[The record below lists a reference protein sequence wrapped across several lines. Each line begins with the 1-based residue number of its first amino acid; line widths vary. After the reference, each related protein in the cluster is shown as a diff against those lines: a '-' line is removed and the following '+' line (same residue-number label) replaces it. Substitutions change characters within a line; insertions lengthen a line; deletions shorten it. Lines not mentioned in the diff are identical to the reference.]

1 MKTTMPAYL
10 INTSTSLTK
19 GFCGYGGRL
28 AEMCEGNLTKI
39 PPVSDDAKGMSYIG
53 NVGRDNGSVVG
64 CNSNNSNASARSE
77 NCNNNAGNGN
87 DNYAGAFAVEN
98 ENYYGK
104 HSTAC
109 AASIN
114 TTEGSTATCALWQ
127 CDYDLPPFCED
138 WELKDKAESSA
149 IADNSEEDEEFKQLM
164 KELKTANSKRKL
176 KNLKRFFTDIRLI
189 YIAFDRTLRRSST
202 PKDIK
207 DDYVKNRDKFC
218 MELQRKL
225 IDGTYTL
232 RKPENRLIEKKG
244 KGDKNRN
251 AKISAMEDR
260 VVYTLILIVIEHK
273 FRNKFIRNIYSGIE
287 GRSLFSNNRK
297 YCMIN
302 KIRHW
307 NITHPDMWV
316 GMTDIS
322 KFYESLEMKLVLGT
336 LFKTIVCIYTRW
348 LLVESFK
355 HFDKVPIGCSL
366 SQLMAMISIQDADI
380 DVLKKFNVSL
390 FCFGDNRLIGG
401 EKAQVRKAIE
411 YYMSYYEGAYNLH
424 VKGDYQMRKVSDGYR
439 FCKYDYKGSY
449 VSIRSELKR
458 RSIRAFRKGLQHYA
472 GYKGMLLKTDSKR
485 LRYLI
490 ESTRMN
496 IVNKHGMTITTQR
509 GDRVK
514 YKDLPDDASVIPFDF
529 EIKESTAKRKEGK
542 TGYYVEVTYIH
553 IRSDGTKRL
562 CHSQEGSEEIVEFHR
577 KVERGEADNKNV
589 YHIGHSGTQSYYKE
603 FHTTKEEA
611 CALICEQLGI

>member
-1 MKTTMPAYL
+1 MKTTMSAYL
-10 INTSTSLTK
+10 NDTSNCLT
-19 GFCGYGGRL
+19 GSAYGYGDRL
-28 AEMCEGNLTKI
+28 AEVCVENSAKVS
-39 PPVSDDAKGMSYIG
+39 PVPDDTEWKAYAG
-53 NVGRDNGSVVG
+53 NVGRENGSVVG
-64 CNSNNSNASARSE
+64 CNSNNSNASARTE

-87 DNYAGAFAVEN
+87 DNYAGTFAVEN
-98 ENYYGK
+98 IYGK
-104 HSTAC
+104 RSTTC
-109 AASIN
+109 AASIKI
-114 TTEGSTATCALWQ
+114 TEGSTATGALGQ
-127 CDYDLPPFCED
+127 CDYGLPPFCED

-202 PKDIK
+202 PSRIK
-207 DDYVKNRDKFC
+207 REYVRNREKFC
-218 MELQRKL
+218 RDIQRKL
-225 IDGTYTL
+225 EDQTYVS
-232 RKPENRLIEKKG
+232 KMPENRLIEKKG

-260 VVYTLILIVIEHK
+260 IIYTLILIVIEHK
-273 FRNKFIRNIYSGIE
+273 FRKKFIRNIYSGIE
-287 GRSLFSNNRK
+287 GRSLFSNNRR

-302 KIRHW
+302 KIRDW
-307 NITHPDMWV
+307 NIKHPKMWV
-316 GMTDIS
+316 GLTDIS
-322 KFYESLEMKLVLGT
+322 KFYESLEMKIVLGV
-336 LFKTIVCIYTRW
+336 LFKTIVCPYTRW

-355 HFDKVPIGCSL
+355 YFDKVPIGCSL
-366 SQLMAMISIQDADI
+366 SQLMAMIAIQDADI

-490 ESTRMN
+490 DSTRMN

-553 IRSDGTKRL
+553 IRSDGSKRL

-577 KVERGEADNKNV
+577 KVERGEADNKKV